1 MRYGIIAD
9 VHANAYALRTALD
22 RLTAAGV
29 DALLCAG
36 DVVGYGAQ
44 PDECVALIAERDAHC
59 VAGNHELLV
68 LGRLDPGRAGRLARE
83 TTPWTRAALSPDA
96 RAYLAA
102 LPRVVQLPGLTL
114 AHGAPADP
122 TTYVRE
128 PAQARRELAELRRT
142 GTPTGTLVLG
152 HTHRPWLFGA
162 ATGTVPAPPGDPV
175 ALPPD
180 DLTLVNPGSV
190 GQSRQAER
198 DPLARFALLDVG
210 RRRVRFFAEPY
221 DVPAAVAA
229 LRRHGLPRAC
239 LHVPPGPW
247 RAVPRR
253 AATLLRGAG
262 RAVRAAR
269 AARAVRG

>member
-22 RLTAAGV
+22 RLTALGV
-29 DALLCAG
+29 DAWLCAG
-36 DVVGYGAQ
+36 DLVGYGPQ
-44 PDECVALIAERDAHC
+44 PNECVELVAERAAHC

-68 LGRLDPGRAGRLARE
+68 LGRLDLRQAGRLARE
-83 TTPWTRAALSPDA
+83 TTPWTRSALRPDSL
-96 RAYLAA
+96 AYLAA
-102 LPRVVQLPGLTL
+102 LPGVLRLPDVTL
-114 AHGAPADP
+114 AHGSTADP

-128 PAQARRELAELRRT
+128 PEQARRELDGLDHAGASAR
-142 GTPTGTLVLG
+142 TLVLG

-162 ATGTVPAPPGDPV
+162 ATGTVPAPPGGPV

-180 DLTLVNPGSV
+180 DRLLVNPGSV

-198 DPLARFALLDVG
+198 APLARFAWLDTL
-210 RRRVRFFAEPY
+210 RRQARFFAEPY

-239 LHVPPGPW
+239 LHVRPGRW
-247 RAVPRR
+247 RAVPRH
-253 AATLLRGAG
+253 AATLLRGAR
-262 RAVRAAR
+262 RAVH
-269 AARAVRG
+269 G